1 MEIQHR
7 VRMER
12 GRSRAPVAVLALTA
26 FGVSSAWLLPS
37 APRELPRR
45 ALLGAA
51 ASMVAPGL
59 ASAFGDVK
67 MPMSNIRYK
76 EEAAE
81 RVKVA
86 EAGKKD
92 WDEATID
99 STVKILQEILNDRN
113 RRAKQ
118 DLERRV
124 RSGTGVREFRGRC
137 CGAADEPTPE
147 AEQDIAYRLIE
158 DFTKPSALRE
168 AAGPIMEW
176 AQEPMGAGG
185 GPAVAAAR
193 ASGDEIFGN
202 VKRKGAKAGQSM
214 DEETEIQVM
223 RDVVKECLIRYVV
236 KLINVE
242 NSESFAANSHDA
254 GLLATPQGVN
264 DQQGLMERGYGIQEN
279 FLDADKTGDVF
290 RELEMIDYDGKL
302 SVVQQQ
308 KMVGHRSDKICWVNY
323 EGLDREKQP
332 GLLELFKKMIS
343 IPFELNKKCNLYLQ
357 ASGSFQIASYP
368 PQAFYKK
375 HLDGGYDAKL
385 NNGRKVT
392 AIFYANK
399 DWTPSEGGQLRIY
412 KRRPNPYQLEKGAEE
427 MKDDQVED
435 DVDPT
440 AGRLVLFR
448 SRETWHRRPWGA
460 SEMLKGT
467 RATYGLEPRCVEVT
481 AEVTNPENKVLKK
494 AGVFGKVNNVE
505 EVTSV
510 LANAMDGASDNGQF
524 TLVEEIPPGTND
536 IQFRF
541 VAALPKR
548 YNNKE
553 LPELE
558 FYQLKATWYPGA
570 VRWQPLTECDLNPTA
585 DGCEEAERFCK
596 DCKNNLSADGK
607 PLFS

>member
-1 MEIQHR
+1 MQGGFLEKAI
-7 VRMER
+7 
-12 GRSRAPVAVLALTA
+12 S
-26 FGVSSAWLLPS
+26 
-37 APRELPRR
+37 
-45 ALLGAA
+45 
-51 ASMVAPGL
+51 
-59 ASAFGDVK
+59 K
-67 MPMSNIRYK
+67 
-76 EEAAE
+76 EAAE

-176 AQEPMGAGG
+176 AQE
-185 GPAVAAAR
+185 
-193 ASGDEIFGN
+193 IFGN

-223 RDVVKECLIRYVV
+223 RDVVKECLICYVV

-254 GLLATPQGVN
+254 GLLATPQGYTIGDLESLDV
-264 DQQGLMERGYGIQEN
+264 DCIKGLMERGYGIQEN

-448 SRETWHRRPWGA
+448 SRDIPH
-460 SEMLKGT
+460 
-467 RATYGLEPRCVEVT
+467 EVL
-481 AEVTNPENKVLKK
+481 VTQRKRFAVSLWLPGP
-494 AGVFGKVNNVE
+494 AG
-505 EVTSV
+505 
-510 LANAMDGASDNGQF
+510 
-524 TLVEEIPPGTND
+524 PGD
-536 IQFRF
+536 D
-541 VAALPKR
+541 AA
-548 YNNKE
+548 
-553 LPELE
+553 
-558 FYQLKATWYPGA
+558 
-570 VRWQPLTECDLNPTA
+570 
-585 DGCEEAERFCK
+585 
-596 DCKNNLSADGK
+596 
-607 PLFS
+607 